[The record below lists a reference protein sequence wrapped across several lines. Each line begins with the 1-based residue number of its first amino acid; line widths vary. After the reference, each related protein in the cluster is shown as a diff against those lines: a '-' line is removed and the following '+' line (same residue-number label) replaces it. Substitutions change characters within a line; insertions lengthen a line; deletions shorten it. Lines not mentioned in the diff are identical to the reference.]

1 MPKALRH
8 GPVASRAVS
17 AVQASTGS
25 RLFDAL
31 AQRLPA
37 ERIQLDPDVI
47 DAYSQ
52 DRAVFEGAGSAAILV
67 NPQSTAEVVAVVEA
81 ANEVD
86 VPIVPR
92 GAGTGLTGAANAS
105 DGCVILSLH
114 NMNQILEID
123 VTNRTARVQPG
134 VINADLKAAVAEVGL
149 FYPPD
154 PASFEMSSIGGNI
167 ATNAGGLCCV
177 KYGVTRDYVMG
188 LEVVLA
194 SGEVLHTGRRTIKST
209 TGLDLTGVF
218 VGSEGVLGITTE
230 ALLKLVP
237 APPPPATA
245 VAYFDTLAEAGAAI
259 ADVFAKG
266 HEPSLMEIVDRAC
279 LRQVEAVYPMDLD
292 VDAAC
297 LLLMQ
302 TAGDQATERIEAI
315 STICTDHGAT
325 FVYHVSDPH
334 EGDMLIEVR
343 RKVWPAF
350 EHLGKALLPE
360 DVAVPRTR
368 LAELCAGITAIA
380 ERHEVMLPVIG
391 HAGDGNMHPL
401 LVFDGNDADEVARV
415 KAAFADIV
423 HLALSL
429 GGTIAAEHGV
439 GTLKRQFVEDELD
452 PVQLKVQRSVREF
465 FDPHGRFNPGK
476 AL

>member
-1 MPKALRH
+1 MSLLEEL
-8 GPVASRAVS
+8 
-17 AVQASTGS
+17 QA
-25 RLFDAL
+25 
-31 AQRLPA
+31 RLPA
-37 ERIQLDPDVI
+37 DRIQADPDVI
-47 DAYSQ
+47 EAYSN
-52 DRAVFEGAGSAAILV
+52 DRAAFEQSGTAALLV
-67 NPQSTAEVVAVVEA
+67 VPRSTEEVVAAIEA
-81 ANEVD
+81 ANAAD

-105 DGCVILSLH
+105 DGCLMLSMH
-114 NMNQILEID
+114 RMNEILEID
-123 VTNRTARVQPG
+123 TTNRTCRVQPG
-134 VINADLKAAVAEVGL
+134 VINTDLKVAVAEHGL

-154 PASFEMSSIGGNI
+154 PASVDMSSIGGNV

-177 KYGVTRDYVMG
+177 KYGVTRDYVMA
-188 LEVVLA
+188 LEVVMA
-194 SGEVLHTGRRTIKST
+194 TGEVLRTGRQTIKST
-209 TGLDLTGVF
+209 TGLDLTGLF
-218 VGSEGVLGITTE
+218 VGSEGMLGVITEIT
-230 ALLKLVP
+230 LKLVP

-245 VAYFDTLAEAGAAI
+245 VAYFDHLEPAGKAI
-259 ADVFAKG
+259 VEIFTSG
-266 HEPSLMEIVDRAC
+266 HEPSLMEIVDRAS

-302 TAGDQATERIEAI
+302 AAGDASSSNIAAMADLCRAN
-315 STICTDHGAT
+315 GAT
-325 FVYHVSDPH
+325 DVYHVDDPH

-360 DVAVPRTR
+360 DVAVPRQR
-368 LAELCAGITAIA
+368 LPELLAGITDIA
-380 ERHEVMLPVIG
+380 ERNEVLLPTIG

-401 LVFDGNDADEVARV
+401 LVFDGTDAAEVERV
-415 KAAFADIV
+415 RTAFGEIV

-429 GGTIAAEHGV
+429 GGTIAGEHGV
-439 GTLKRQFVEDELD
+439 GTLKKQFIEDELD
-452 PVQLKVQRSVREF
+452 PLQLATQRQVRTL